1 MDYKLGLLER
11 VPLFGGLPQEEL
23 EQIARIVDEK
33 DVPAGTVLTHE
44 GRNEGYFYIIVSGR
58 VVIERGGQTINTI
71 SDGDFLGEIALL
83 DGGPRTATATTQTD
97 SRLIAVTHQRFQQ
110 LLDAS
115 PRIRRAVLEEVG
127 QRLRRLDSEAVI

>member
-1 MDYKLGLLER
+1 M
-11 VPLFGGLPQEEL
+11 PLFGGLPQEEL

-97 SRLIAVTHQRFQQ
+97 SRLIAVTHQRFQH

-115 PRIRRAVLEEVG
+115 PRIRRAVLEEGG
-127 QRLRRLDSEAVI
+127 QRLRRLGSEAVI

>member
-44 GRNEGYFYIIVSGR
+44 GRHEGYFYIIVSGR

-97 SRLIAVTHQRFQQ
+97 SRLIAVTHQRFQH

-115 PRIRRAVLEEVG
+115 PRILRAVLEEVG